1 MNEKEIM
8 EMIAS
13 VGMASQ
19 QAGTGDAVDETLAWL
34 SSRNRRRR
42 MTGRMVWAVS
52 TLFVA
57 AMLIPL
63 FVGLLPTPMCSYILG
78 DNMTHSV
85 EVCTDILNTMS
96 KIQ

>member
-19 QAGTGDAVDETLAWL
+19 QAGTGSAVDETRAWL
-34 SSRNRRRR
+34 SHKNRGRRKAGR
-42 MTGRMVWAVS
+42 MTWAVA
-52 TLFVA
+52 TLVVA
-57 AMLIPL
+57 TLLVPL
-63 FVGLLPTPMCSYILG
+63 VVGLLPTPMCSYILG

>member
-19 QAGTGDAVDETLAWL
+19 QAGMGDAVDETRAWL
-34 SSRNRRRR
+34 SHRNRRRR
-42 MTGRMVWAVS
+42 KAGLMSWTVA
-52 TLFVA
+52 TLVVA
-57 AMLIPL
+57 TVLVPL
-63 FVGLLPTPMCSYILG
+63 VVGLLPTPMCSYILG